1 MTDTLPALAS
11 ADELV
16 RRLSRE
22 FNDVELER
30 AEAVLEDASDFVRE
44 ESRKD
49 WLKRDD
55 DGVIVEPYE
64 NDAPHIVRKITLRVA
79 ERAIRNPEGFSSESA
94 GDYSYQRNGA
104 TGEGGLY
111 LTERELKI
119 LLRAGG
125 QTGLWT
131 QPTERGE
138 TWDNTVWV
146 DDQFGYEPIPI
157 GIYSD
162 GT

>member
-1 MTDTLPALAS
+1 MDLLPALAS
-11 ADELV
+11 ADDLV

-44 ESRKD
+44 ESRRD
-49 WLKRDD
+49 WLKRDTT
-55 DGVIVEPYE
+55 GAVVVPYE
-64 NDAPHIVRKITLRVA
+64 NVAPRIVRTITLRVA

-125 QTGLWT
+125 SSGVWT
-131 QPTERGE
+131 QPITRGE
-138 TWDNTVWV
+138 PYDSTVWLE
-146 DDQFGYEPIPI
+146 DSFGFELFPADVRY
-157 GIYSD
+157 D
-162 GT
+162 LL